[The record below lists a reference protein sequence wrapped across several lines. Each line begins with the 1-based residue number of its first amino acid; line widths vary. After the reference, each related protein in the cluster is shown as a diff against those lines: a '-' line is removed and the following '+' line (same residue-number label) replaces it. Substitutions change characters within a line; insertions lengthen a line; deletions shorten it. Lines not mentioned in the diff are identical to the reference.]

1 MPVPEGFDYD
11 TWLGPAPWAPYTKLR
26 CHSSFRWNL
35 DYSDGEL
42 TDRGAHVNDIAL
54 WGAGPFLKGPI
65 EIEGQGEFPT
75 EGLWNTATAYRIRYR
90 YANGIEWILTSD
102 GPRGIKFEGTEGW
115 IFVHIHGAK
124 LEAEPKSVITSVI
137 GPDEVHLHESHD
149 HHEDFL
155 QAVKTRRDPVAPVE
169 AGHQTATFCHIGNI
183 ALLLRRKVV
192 WDPQTEQFINDSEAN
207 RMVSRP
213 MRSPWHL

>member
-1 MPVPEGFDYD
+1 M
-11 TWLGPAPWAPYTKLR
+11 
-26 CHSSFRWNL
+26 
-35 DYSDGEL
+35 
-42 TDRGAHVNDIAL
+42 
-54 WGAGPFLKGPI
+54 
-65 EIEGQGEFPT
+65 
-75 EGLWNTATAYRIRYR
+75 
-90 YANGIEWILTSD
+90 
-102 GPRGIKFEGTEGW
+102 
-115 IFVHIHGAK
+115 
-124 LEAEPKSVITSVI
+124 I